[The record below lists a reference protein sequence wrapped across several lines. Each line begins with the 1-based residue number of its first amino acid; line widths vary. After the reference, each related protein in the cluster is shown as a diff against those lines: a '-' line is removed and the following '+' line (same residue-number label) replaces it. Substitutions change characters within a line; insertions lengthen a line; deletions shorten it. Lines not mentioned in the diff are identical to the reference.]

1 MSMSSSRLESL
12 DRASLV
18 QRLDQGGCAIL
29 RSLLQTEP
37 FCAQVIMARHGFGRG
52 EYTYLRY
59 PLPTPIARLSC
70 ALPSRF
76 G

>member
-12 DRASLV
+12 DRENLV
-18 QRLDQGGCAIL
+18 QRLDQGGGAIL

-52 EYTYLRY
+52 ASTH
-59 PLPTPIARLSC
+59 TC
-70 ALPSRF
+70 AIPCRRQ
-76 G
+76 